1 MTKKCNNPVCGH
13 DENKHLISGLM
24 IGGCYPRLRCSI
36 KGCPCKKF
44 EAETAGSKI
53 KKLMNDLEDGKLK
66 KSQKAEDEIQNFV
79 KGFVKFEEDNQLK
92 RAKEMKSRI
101 SKLNVR
107 TLEWLRDT
115 CIKLL
120 QKKPQK

>member
-1 MTKKCNNPVCGH
+1 
-13 DENKHLISGLM
+13 
-24 IGGCYPRLRCSI
+24 
-36 KGCPCKKF
+36 KF

-66 KSQKAEDEIQNFV
+66 KPQKAEDVIQNFV

-92 RAKEMKSRI
+92 RAKEMKSNI
-101 SKLNVR
+101 SKLNVK

-115 CIKLL
+115 CTKLL